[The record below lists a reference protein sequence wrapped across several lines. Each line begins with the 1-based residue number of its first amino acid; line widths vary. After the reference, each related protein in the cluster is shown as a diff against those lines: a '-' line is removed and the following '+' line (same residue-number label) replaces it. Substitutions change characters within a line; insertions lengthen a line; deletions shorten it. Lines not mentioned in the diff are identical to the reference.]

1 MGIKM
6 KEKIAKLDKV
16 SIGLIFGLILPILGF
31 FGSYLVKHGALS
43 FDEFVSLAVNP
54 NADQQDI
61 LIFCLIPN
69 MFMFYLSNF
78 RWQIN
83 EFTKGLVGVTIV
95 ALLGLIL
102 MTAL

>member
-1 MGIKM
+1 M
-6 KEKIAKLDKV
+6 KKKITKLDKV
-16 SIGLIFGLILPILGF
+16 SIGLIFGIILPILGF
-31 FGSYLVKHGALS
+31 FGSFAVKGGALT
-43 FDEFVSLAVNP
+43 FDAYVSLAFNP

-78 RWQIN
+78 RWQFN
-83 EFTKGLVGVTIV
+83 EFTKGLVGLTIV
-95 ALLGLIL
+95 ALVGLII